1 MEAALIREVPQL
13 TIPSE
18 YKTCLTRTK
27 EPLMHRDFLGYKAKP
42 PHPQWPHQAKIAL
55 QFVLNYEEGGE
66 NCILEGDK
74 HSETFLSD
82 IIGAQAFHKARHM
95 SMESLYEY
103 GSRAGVYRILELFR
117 SRQVPLTIFAVASA
131 LEKNPDIAELFM
143 QDGHEI
149 CSHGYRWINYHGMAK
164 DQERAHMQQA
174 IEIQRRITGQRP
186 LGWYTGRTSANTRE
200 LVAEEGGFVYD
211 ADDYS
216 DDLPFYSR
224 IVNKPHLVV
233 PYSLD
238 TNDMKFVANQGFN
251 TSEHFYNYL
260 KDAFDVLY
268 QEGETSPKM
277 LSVGLHCRIIGR
289 PARFKALQQFL
300 DYVLTFERVWITR
313 RIDIAKHWLQHFPY

>member
-1 MEAALIREVPQL
+1 MQ
-13 TIPSE
+13 
-18 YKTCLTRTK
+18 
-27 EPLMHRDFLGYKAKP
+27 RDFVGYKAKP
-42 PHPQWPHQAKIAL
+42 PNPQWPNKAKIAL

-66 NCILEGDK
+66 NCILEGDS

-82 IIGAQAFHKARHM
+82 IIGAQAFHNARHM

-103 GSRAGVYRILELFR
+103 GSRAGVYRILELFS

-131 LEKNPDIAELFM
+131 LQKNPEIAEAFM
-143 QDGHEI
+143 QGGHEI
-149 CSHGYRWINYHGMAK
+149 CSHGYRWINYHGIDK
-164 DQERAHMQQA
+164 NLEREHMQQA
-174 IEIQRRITGQRP
+174 IEIQTRLTGQRP
-186 LGWYTGRTSANTRE
+186 LGWYTGRTSAHTRE

-224 IVNKPHLVV
+224 IIEKPHLVV

-251 TSEHFYNYL
+251 TSEHFFSYL
-260 KDAFDVLY
+260 KDGFDVLY

-277 LSVGLHCRIIGR
+277 LSIGLHCRIIGR

-300 DYVLTFERVWITR
+300 DYVLRFERVWIAR
-313 RIDIAKHWLQHFPY
+313 RIDIAKHWLHNHPYKNTNPL